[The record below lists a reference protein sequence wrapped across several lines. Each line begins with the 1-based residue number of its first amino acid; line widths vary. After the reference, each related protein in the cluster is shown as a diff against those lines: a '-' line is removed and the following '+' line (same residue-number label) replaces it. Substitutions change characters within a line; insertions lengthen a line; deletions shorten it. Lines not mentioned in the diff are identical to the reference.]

1 MLVFLFCS
9 FISMPAFQIIV
20 YSVVGKLCS
29 YVLYIMLYYEL
40 YFVNSVF
47 FECNANE
54 SFMWTGPQE
63 D

>member
-1 MLVFLFCS
+1 MLECVAS
-9 FISMPAFQIIV
+9 
-20 YSVVGKLCS
+20 K
-29 YVLYIMLYYEL
+29 L

-54 SFMWTGPQE
+54 SFMNLGPQE